1 MNLAELILHSS
12 LPVRELTESE
22 SEQLKQTFLYLVLEM
37 VILPMIQLVFL
48 TPI

>member
-22 SEQLKQTFLYLVLEM
+22 SEQLKQTLLEIYKDVL
-37 VILPMIQLVFL
+37 
-48 TPI
+48 